1 MEKDLKAD
9 AEGASGWLWKKAV
22 DAVKKIPAKY
32 KAFFGAGLITLFSQ
46 TANAAPKAPESSR
59 DVANSE
65 ISAETGNK
73 ADFEKTVSFTEAA
86 NSMKVKAGGKYKGV
100 IMKFAEMEAPDVG
113 HLFESGMNPYV
124 MGSKQYLGLYQM
136 DIGGTMNTFLFGLKK
151 KDKVV
156 WPGVAKDYPK
166 LAALGKTTE
175 ARRTKAFRTMF
186 GDLSKTKDFR
196 HKMDEYM
203 RIVKYEPVYAALR
216 KIPELDFDNRGEA
229 FLATIMSAANQNP
242 SPKVIAGIYGKALI
256 RAKAEAGREKR
267 GVTTEDIIKKSY
279 EVRKERWGLATR
291 YKEECRLALDWLRFE
306 EAMNSIKQARA
317 KHVNKM
323 SDLRNAI
330 KPLVPFAPVSS
341 LAIAQN
347 QHYLQTLKMPP
358 QLIKVANGKKE
369 R

>member
-1 MEKDLKAD
+1 MEKDLMKD
-9 AEGASGWLWKKAV
+9 AGEASALLWKKTV

-46 TANAAPKAPESSR
+46 AANAAPKAPESSR
-59 DVANSE
+59 DDANSE

-100 IMKFAEMEAPDVG
+100 NMKFAEMEAPDVG
-113 HLFESGMNPYV
+113 HLFESGMNPYI
-124 MGSKQYLGLYQM
+124 MGSNQYLGLYQM

-175 ARRTKAFRTMF
+175 ARRSKAFKTMF

-216 KIPELDFDNRGEA
+216 EIPGLDFDNRGEV
-229 FLATIMSAANQNP
+229 FLATVMSAANQNP
-242 SPKVIAGIYGKALI
+242 SPKVIAGIYGKALT
-256 RAKAEAGREKR
+256 RAKAEAGRQKR
-267 GVTTEDIIKKSY
+267 GVATADIIQKSY

-306 EAMNSIKQARA
+306 EAMNSIKLARA
-317 KHVNKM
+317 KHEKKAAE
-323 SDLRNAI
+323 LRNAM

-341 LAIAQN
+341 LAVAQKPHP
-347 QHYLQTLKMPP
+347 QALKMPP
-358 QLIKVANGKKE
+358 QLIRAAKVKKG